1 MARKKWQK
9 GPPELKA
16 QRRHHHKL
24 PAPPKELH
32 RAPFTRRGP
41 GRRIR
46 EDVLEDAA
54 APTYGSLPERIIEG
68 WLLAHNYP
76 YRREVW
82 MLGGA
87 VLGGAKVDF
96 VVWALV
102 PGKTLIIR
110 VMGTWIHQGRQ
121 FMDAHQLDRL
131 LSYGYEVVDLYDTAL
146 YEAVR
151 GDRLSEYIY
160 AQIMEQT

>member
-1 MARKKWQK
+1 MATWQK
-9 GPPELKA
+9 GPRGLPSA
-16 QRRHHHKL
+16 RRKRYKL

-41 GRRIR
+41 GRRVR
-46 EDVLEDAA
+46 ESILEEAA

-68 WLLAHNYP
+68 WLLAHGYP

-87 VLGGAKVDF
+87 ILGGAKVDF
-96 VVWALV
+96 VVWALA
-102 PGKTLIIR
+102 PGATLILRI
-110 VMGTWIHQGRQ
+110 MGTWIHQGRE
-121 FMDAHQLDRL
+121 FMDAHQLARL
-131 LSYGYEVVDLYDTAL
+131 LDYGYKVVDLFDEAL

-151 GDRLSEYIY
+151 ADRLSEFIY
-160 AQIMEQT
+160 AQIMEQM